1 MLFTFKSPSGAD
13 LLMFDKN
20 AREILSLLGKNPDD
34 SRGIILVEQL
44 PAAIATLRTALANN
58 PSSDDGTDEGDAEP
72 QVVLS
77 QRIMPFLEMLERAL
91 KHNEAIT
98 WGV

>member
-44 PAAIATLRTALANN
+44 PAAIATLRTAIANN
-58 PSSDDGTDEGDAEP
+58 PSSGDRTDDDNAEP
-72 QVVLS
+72 QIDLS
-77 QRIMPFLEMLERAL
+77 QRVTPFVEMLERAL
-91 KHNEAIT
+91 QNDEAIT

>member
-44 PAAIATLRTALANN
+44 PAAIATLQELTR
-58 PSSDDGTDEGDAEP
+58 
-72 QVVLS
+72 
-77 QRIMPFLEMLERAL
+77 
-91 KHNEAIT
+91 
-98 WGV
+98 